1 MAFYTKKG
9 PRNSWISQFVIT
21 FWYQKSR
28 NAGTSCSS
36 TPGKV
41 ALTNII
47 LSDQCAIS
55 GASGSW
61 IAPAGARRMPFKGR
75 SRLQWFFQNSC
86 RLELSVKASDHFSLF
101 PCIPKQ
107 TPNVQCAICF
117 CKYIVT
123 FHFWQWTP
131 VNPSDCNLSEKN
143 THLSSNGIIYQWSKG
158 RHHLVIF
165 DVTKLIVEIDFETPF
180 RIKSIQI
187 VYSSNLSGIS
197 QYVHRFVNASILRQS
212 KP

>member
-1 MAFYTKKG
+1 MTDTWLGLWVHSY
-9 PRNSWISQFVIT
+9 IV
-21 FWYQKSR
+21 
-28 NAGTSCSS
+28 SS

-131 VNPSDCNLSEKN
+131 VNPSDCNLSEKKN
-143 THLSSNGIIYQWSKG
+143 LSSNGIIYQWSKG
-158 RHHLVIF
+158 RHHFVIF
-165 DVTKLIVEIDFETPF
+165 WCDKNSQTYCWNWFWDSVSNQVDTDCLFFKFEWNITIRTSFCKCFYFTPE
-180 RIKSIQI
+180 
-187 VYSSNLSGIS
+187 
-197 QYVHRFVNASILRQS
+197 
-212 KP
+212 